1 METKYPERFDFGA
14 KPVTFGYNT
23 TFGPGGYT
31 VFRVLT
37 DSAGDI
43 YESSI
48 ADFKYQTHA
57 ELFLEALKGNE
68 EQKTKITKKSVSS
81 KAKRS

>member
-1 METKYPERFDFGA
+1 MTKYPEKFDFGG
-14 KPVTFGYNT
+14 KPGTFGYNT

-43 YESSI
+43 YNSSI
-48 ADFKYQTHA
+48 ADFKFRTHA
-57 ELFLEALKGNE
+57 ELFLQALR
-68 EQKTKITKKSVSS
+68 KKERDE
-81 KAKRS
+81 KAKERQEESKKP

>member
-1 METKYPERFDFGA
+1 MTTKYPARYDFGA

-31 VFRVLT
+31 VYRVLT

-43 YESSI
+43 YNSSI
-48 ADFKYQTHA
+48 ADFAHRTHA
-57 ELFLEALKGNE
+57 ELFLRALRENN
-68 EQKTKITKKSVSS
+68 EQKTKTTKKSASP
-81 KAKRS
+81 KAK

>member
-1 METKYPERFDFGA
+1 MTKMAKYPAKFDFGG
-14 KPVTFGYNT
+14 KPATFGYNT

-43 YESSI
+43 YNSSI
-48 ADFKYQTHA
+48 ADFKYRVHA
-57 ELFLEALKGNE
+57 EMFLRALRN
-68 EQKTKITKKSVSS
+68 KTKEDEAEKGE
-81 KAKRS
+81 

>member
-1 METKYPERFDFGA
+1 MASKYPAKYDFGG
-14 KPVTFGYNT
+14 KPGTFGYNT

-43 YESSI
+43 YNSSI

-57 ELFLEALKGNE
+57 ELFLQSL
-68 EQKTKITKKSVSS
+68 QKKERVEDENV
-81 KAKRS
+81 

>member
-1 METKYPERFDFGA
+1 MDKYDFGG
-14 KPVTFGYNT
+14 KPTTFGYNT

-43 YESSI
+43 YNASI
-48 ADFKYQTHA
+48 ADFKYRVHA
-57 ELFLEALKGNE
+57 EVFLKALREND
-68 EQKTKITKKSVSS
+68 EQKTKTTKKSASS
-81 KAKRS
+81 KTK